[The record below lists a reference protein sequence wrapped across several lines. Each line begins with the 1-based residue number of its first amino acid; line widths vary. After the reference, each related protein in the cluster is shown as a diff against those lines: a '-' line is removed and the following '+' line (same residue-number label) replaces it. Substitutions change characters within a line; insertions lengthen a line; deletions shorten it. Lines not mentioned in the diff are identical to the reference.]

1 MKRLTVLATL
11 MSLIVLLTLTPSSPA
26 LSSQQPGGQAL
37 FLPLIM
43 RDFDTES
50 GAVVR
55 MVRQDYLQVAPL
67 LTPSLIIDY
76 GAIIWLELDG
86 ANMQILHRS
95 GVAYQIQQD
104 AHLLFLNRFQFDPLE
119 GEPEIPPEQQ
129 TEYAPGEVGFYLVQL
144 IGPTL
149 EDWLVVLTDLD
160 VGLVQF
166 QPSHAYL
173 VRMTPE
179 KADEVAQ
186 LDFVRWVGVYHAA
199 YRLAPT
205 LLDLVQPPPPIPGSL
220 QIIENVDIT
229 IFNDGQVED
238 TLASL
243 GQMGGEVIQ
252 VFDMAPDG
260 SLVTAIVALPATSVV
275 PAAQL
280 NAVLWLNFSSPEPGL
295 DDEVSD
301 QIVVGNHTAGVP
313 FVGYDAWLN
322 AAGVNGAGVTVAV
335 VDTGMDTNS
344 NATAH
349 VDIAG
354 RISAV
359 VAYAGAPATD
369 TNGHGTNVGG
379 IIAGNAALGTTDPN
393 SFLFG
398 LGVAPNVQLV
408 VQNALLGTSWP
419 PAGGWQQLSRDS
431 VVNGAVASNNS
442 WFSAGTQG
450 YSAVARTHDIMVRDA
465 DFSTAA
471 IEPLIMVFSAGNAG
485 PGASTIT
492 EPKEAKNLITVGA
505 SENLRSDVWVTPGGC
520 GNPNNIN
527 NVTNFSSRGPALDG
541 RILPNITAP
550 GTFIASLR
558 SATGT
563 FGGLF
568 CSGIIDANYVW
579 FSGTSQAAPHVT
591 GGVALIIEWWRSFNA
606 GADPSPAMAKA
617 LLINGAID
625 MGGVNIPNNN
635 QGWGRLNLDN
645 IIVPPVPVIYLDQ
658 TTIFGATGQT
668 WSLDVGPVDPTL
680 PLKVTLVWS
689 DAPGPGSGG
698 ATAAWVND
706 LDLTVNDATT
716 TFLGN
721 VFANG
726 WSVAGGTADNQNNI
740 ENVFIQNPG
749 GPYEITVTAANIA
762 GDGVPGNA
770 DLTDQDFALVCFNCA
785 VAADLEI
792 TKSDSPDPVVAGTP
806 LTYLIEVTNHGP
818 DDTSGVVVTDSL
830 PPEVT
835 FDPASSSPACSE
847 AAGTVTCTAAM
858 LASGDTV
865 QFTLVVDVHPA
876 TPTGTVL
883 LNTAE
888 VTSNVPD
895 PDLTN
900 NSVTETTLVQ
910 AEADLEIVSFEV
922 VDPPAEILVGEDIDI
937 LLRKV
942 ITNNGPSGPIDTTL
956 TITATAPPD
965 SSATPAVSTFDELAL
980 GIGEMREVWEMV
992 TINCGQASQHIFTFT
1007 NEIEPLNPADID
1019 PNLDNNVAVIELEV
1033 ECVVPVAINIKP
1045 GSYPNSINP
1054 DGQGLIPVAVLTT
1067 LAGEYGTPLDFDAT
1081 TIDPLSVRFG
1091 PRDLVWTETGG
1102 APEAH
1107 GHGHIEDSYE
1117 LDEVTKDGDLD
1128 MVLHFRTQE
1137 TGIVHGDTEACIKGQ
1152 WVDSM
1157 GGVHKFFGCDSVRTV
1172 PPFTSSWPS
1181 WFDGRV
1187 SAVAT
1192 LEIASI

>member
-50 GAVVR
+50 DAVVR

-149 EDWLVVLTDLD
+149 EDWLVVLADLD
-160 VGLVQF
+160 VVLVQF

-173 VRMTPE
+173 VRITPE

-205 LLDLVQPPPPIPGSL
+205 LLDMVEPPPPIPSSL
-220 QIIENVDIT
+220 QVIENVDVT
-229 IFNDGQVED
+229 IFNDGQVEE
-238 TLASL
+238 TLAAL
-243 GQMGGEVIQ
+243 ARLGGEIIQ
-252 VFDMAPDG
+252 TFDMVPDG
-260 SLVTAIVALPATSVV
+260 SLVTAIVTLPAAAVV

-280 NAVLWLNFSSPEPGL
+280 NAALWLNFSSPEPGL
-295 DDEVSD
+295 DDEMSD
-301 QIVVGNHTAGVP
+301 QISVGNFDGTGTPFTGYNAWLTNKGVDGTGVRIAIVDDGIDYDHPDLNIVAGVS
-313 FVGYDAWLN
+313 Y
-322 AAGVNGAGVTVAV
+322 NGAVP
-335 VDTGMDTNS
+335 
-344 NATAH
+344 
-349 VDIAG
+349 AG
-354 RISAV
+354 DAC
-359 VAYAGAPATD
+359 D
-369 TNGHGTNVGG
+369 GHGTHVAG
-379 IIAGNAALGTTDPN
+379 IVAGNASTGIADANG
-393 SFLFG
+393 FLWG
-398 LGVAPNVQLV
+398 LGMAPNAALIA
-408 VQNALLGTSWP
+408 QNGICGASWP
-419 PAGGWQQLSRDS
+419 PAGGWQVFSRDS
-431 VVNGAVASNNS
+431 VLNNATASNNS
-442 WFSAGTQG
+442 WFTGAASAQG
-450 YSAVARTHDIMVRDA
+450 YSAAARTHDIMVRNA
-465 DFSTAA
+465 DFTTPVN
-471 IEPLIMVFSAGNAG
+471 EPLIMVFSAGNLG
-485 PGASTIT
+485 GLGASTIT
-492 EPKEAKNLITVGA
+492 EPKEAKNLIVI
-505 SENLRSDVWVTPGGC
+505 
-520 GNPNNIN
+520 GNSLNFRAGNIN
-527 NVTNFSSRGPALDG
+527 TLANGSSRGPALDG
-541 RILPNITAP
+541 RLLPTIVAP
-550 GTFIASLR
+550 GTTIASAR
-558 SATGT
+558 SDTGPT
-563 FGGLF
+563 CTGNPVPGPGGANYSF
-568 CSGIIDANYVW
+568 CSG
-579 FSGTSQAAPHVT
+579 TSMAAPHVT

-617 LLINGAID
+617 LLINGATD

-740 ENVFIQNPG
+740 ENVFLQNPG

-792 TKSDSPDPVVAGTP
+792 TKSDAPDPVVAGTP

-847 AAGTVTCTAAM
+847 AAGIVTCTAAM

-922 VDPPAEILVGEDIDI
+922 VDPPADILVGEDIDI

-1019 PNLDNNVAVIELEV
+1019 PNLDNNVAVIELEM

-1045 GSYPNSINP
+1045 GSFPNSINP
-1054 DGQGLIPVAVLTT
+1054 DGQGVIPVAVLTT
-1067 LAGEYGTPLDFDAT
+1067 LAGEYGTPIDFDAT

-1152 WVDSM
+1152 WIDSM

-1181 WFDGRV
+1181 SQVAMTGRV
-1187 SAVAT
+1187 A
-1192 LEIASI
+1192 I